1 MTLAAV
7 AQFCANE
14 VLPRNRQLCADLI
27 RRAALGKAK
36 MVFLPEASDFL
47 GRNKEH
53 VLQLTNEAEGP
64 FVEDIC
70 RAAKENE
77 IWVSVGIHGK
87 SSESRVYNSHIVVSA
102 DGEIVSDYKKIH
114 LFDVDI
120 KGGNRLMES
129 EGTIPG
135 SDIGQPIQTP
145 IGKVGL
151 QTCYDLRFAELS
163 IIQRARGAEVLTFP
177 SAFTVKT
184 GEAHWESL
192 LRARA
197 IESQTYVVAAAQSGQ
212 HNANRE
218 SYGHAMII
226 DPWGKVIA
234 HCNSNNDE
242 AMVEFADIDLSY
254 LASVRS
260 QMPVMQQRRT
270 DLYPTLQ

>member
-1 MTLAAV
+1 M
-7 AQFCANE
+7 
-14 VLPRNRQLCADLI
+14 
-27 RRAALGKAK
+27 
-36 MVFLPEASDFL
+36 
-47 GRNKEH
+47 
-53 VLQLTNEAEGP
+53 
-64 FVEDIC
+64 
-70 RAAKENE
+70 
-77 IWVSVGIHGK
+77 
-87 SSESRVYNSHIVVSA
+87 
-102 DGEIVSDYKKIH
+102 SDYKKIH

-184 GEAHWESL
+184 GEAHWGNCMNASSQFVNIALISSSIIESL

-218 SYGHAMII
+218 SYGHAMVCRKFVYALPNAFSEYVHRISYI
-226 DPWGKVIA
+226 
-234 HCNSNNDE
+234 
-242 AMVEFADIDLSY
+242 FAFY
-254 LASVRS
+254 RS
-260 QMPVMQQRRT
+260 LIHGVKS
-270 DLYPTLQ
+270 